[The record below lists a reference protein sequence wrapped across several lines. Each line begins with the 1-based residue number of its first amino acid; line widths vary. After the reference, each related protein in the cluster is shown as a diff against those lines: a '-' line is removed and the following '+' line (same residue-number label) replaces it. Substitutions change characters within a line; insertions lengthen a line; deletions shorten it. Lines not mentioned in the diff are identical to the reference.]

1 MANGVCVEGC
11 LYRICGEQS
20 IILVFYLVKLPL
32 QCACGCL
39 YTEYLFF
46 ILCLSDGKSSLV
58 CFLVLVFINAHMVI
72 FRMALLLGPPS
83 SGKTTMLMAL
93 AGKLHRELR
102 VCFMILEAKPFSV
115 Y

>member
-1 MANGVCVEGC
+1 
-11 LYRICGEQS
+11 
-20 IILVFYLVKLPL
+20 
-32 QCACGCL
+32 
-39 YTEYLFF
+39 
-46 ILCLSDGKSSLV
+46 
-58 CFLVLVFINAHMVI
+58 MVI

-102 VCFMILEAKPFSV
+102 VCFMNLEAKSFSV